1 MFEAP
6 PQLLNLI
13 DNLDEAPKFHTRDF
27 TPPAGYTHC
36 ACGKKF
42 IPIAS
47 LRIHST
53 DFIKGVTDCL
63 CRECEPQYRR
73 MAYIVCIRCK
83 SVVSRIQPM
92 SFKSGF
98 QLRPGAFYHTNACP
112 ECVKNLSTSVIL
124 EQHFYEKERGVATPK
139 LIT

>member
-1 MFEAP
+1 MLD
-6 PQLLNLI
+6 QLAQLMVRLG
-13 DNLDEAPKFHTRDF
+13 DAPKFHTRNFD
-27 TPPAGYTHC
+27 PPPGHTHC

-42 IPIAS
+42 IPIRS
-47 LRIHST
+47 LKIHNT
-53 DFIKGVTDCL
+53 EFVKGVTDCL
-63 CRECEPQYRR
+63 CRECEDSVKH

>member
-1 MFEAP
+1 MEAP
-6 PQLLNLI
+6 PQLLQLI
-13 DNLDEAPKFHTRDF
+13 DNLPDAPKFHTRDF
-27 TPPAGYTHC
+27 TPPPGHTHC

-47 LRIHST
+47 LRIHNT

-63 CRECEPQYRR
+63 CRECESGVRH
-73 MAYIVCIRCK
+73 MAYIVCIKCK
-83 SVVSRIQPM
+83 SVVSRIQPIKL
-92 SFKSGF
+92 KSGF

-112 ECVKNLSTSVIL
+112 ECTKNLSTSVIL
-124 EQHFYEKERGVATPK
+124 EKYFYDREQGVAVPK